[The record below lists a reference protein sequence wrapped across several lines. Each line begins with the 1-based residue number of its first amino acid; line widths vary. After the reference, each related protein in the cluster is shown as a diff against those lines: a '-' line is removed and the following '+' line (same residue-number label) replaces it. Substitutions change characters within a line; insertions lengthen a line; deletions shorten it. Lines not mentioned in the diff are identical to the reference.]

1 MSSLAVIILITGA
14 IGHVVLW
21 CAVVNRV
28 HALGIRRRWVDAL
41 TIFTGLAL
49 VVLPL
54 IVGSAVFNFGNAWLA
69 TQLSILPRL
78 AWGYVGLCNV
88 VLGFSIIQRW
98 FWFRHPER

>member
-1 MSSLAVIILITGA
+1 MSPLATLILITGA
-14 IGHVVLW
+14 IGHVVFW

-41 TIFTGLAL
+41 TIFSGLAL
-49 VVLPL
+49 LFLPL
-54 IVGSAVFNFGNAWLA
+54 AVLAAVFHFGNAWL
-69 TQLSILPRL
+69 TPNLSNLPRL

-98 FWFRHPER
+98 VWFRH